1 MHSLTKKAA
10 IVTGS
15 TSGIGLAYARAFAR
29 AGANIVLNGFGMS
42 APIEKERSAIETE
55 FNVKA
60 VYSPADMTRPA
71 EIAEMV
77 PQRER
82 SSGQS
87 ISSSI
92 MQASGLSR
100 RSL

>member
-1 MHSLTKKAA
+1 METTMHSLTKKAA

-29 AGANIVLNGFGMS
+29 AGPNIVLNGFGMG
-42 APIEKERSAIETE
+42 AAIEKERSAIETE
-55 FNVKA
+55 FKVKA
-60 VYSPADMTRPA
+60 VYLPADMTRPT

-77 PQRER
+77 
-82 SSGQS
+82 GS

-92 MQASGLSR
+92 MQASSLSR